1 MARRKK
7 AEEWD
12 NHERWLVSYA
22 DFITL
27 LFAFF
32 VVMYAISSVNEGKY
46 KVLSKTLVSAFS
58 GQPWSPVPIRSNTP
72 PPLSQTPVKLP
83 PLPKIADATP
93 VPHVQKGRVSPRA
106 KNDPQTPSHPDTAM
120 RRIEAQMETL
130 LRPLIEQGSVA
141 IHRSNL
147 GVVIDLNAK
156 ILFHSAQAQLS
167 PNATA
172 TLGAIAQ
179 VLSQVPYQIQ
189 VAGFTNDLPIRTA
202 QFPSNWALSA
212 ARAVSVVEI
221 FVQHGVNP
229 RHLVAAGYGKY
240 HPVAPNDTAKGLVM
254 NRRVSIVVVAP
265 QHPSSAGT
273 DPIMA
278 GALNQRGQV

>member
-7 AEEWD
+7 EEEWE

-46 KVLSKTLVSAFS
+46 RVLSRTLVSAFS
-58 GQPWSPVPIRSNTP
+58 GHPWSPVPIRSDATP
-72 PPLSQTPVKLP
+72 SLSEMPIKLP
-83 PLPKIADATP
+83 PLPKIANIVS
-93 VPHVQKGRVSPRA
+93 VPHVQKGQVSPRA
-106 KNDPQTPSHPDTAM
+106 KMAPQTSPEVAM
-120 RRIEAQMETL
+120 RDIEKQMASL
-130 LRPLIEQGSVA
+130 LSPLIKQGSVA

-156 ILFHSAQAQLS
+156 ILFPSAQTQLS
-167 PNATA
+167 PNATH
-172 TLGAIAQ
+172 TLGSIAK

-189 VAGFTNDLPIRTA
+189 VAGFTNDLPIRTT

-212 ARAVSVVEI
+212 ARAVSVVELFI
-221 FVQHGVNP
+221 QHGVDP
-229 RHLVAAGYGKY
+229 QHLVAAGYGKY
-240 HPVAPNDTAKGLVM
+240 HPIASNNTAKGLVM

-265 QHPSSAGT
+265 QNPSRAGT

-278 GALNQRGQV
+278 GAIDQRG

>member
-7 AEEWD
+7 EEEWE

-46 KVLSKTLVSAFS
+46 RVLSKTLVSAFS
-58 GQPWSPVPIRSNTP
+58 GQPWSPVPIRSDAGP
-72 PPLSQTPVKLP
+72 SLSQTPVDLP
-83 PLPKIADATP
+83 ALPKIADMAP
-93 VPHVQKGRVSPRA
+93 VPHVQKGQVSPQAR
-106 KNDPQTPSHPDTAM
+106 NDPQTPPYPATAM
-120 RRIEAQMETL
+120 RRIEKQMETL
-130 LRPLIEQGSVA
+130 LKPLIAQGSVA

-156 ILFHSAQAQLS
+156 ILFHSAQTRLS

-179 VLSQVPYQIQ
+179 VLRQVPYQVQ
-189 VAGFTNDLPIRTA
+189 VNGFTNDLPIRTA
-202 QFPSNWALSA
+202 QFASNWALSA
-212 ARAVSVVEI
+212 ARAVSVVELFI
-221 FVQHGVNP
+221 QHGVNP
-229 RHLVAAGYGKY
+229 QNLVAAGYGKY
-240 HPVAPNDTAKGLVM
+240 HPVAPNDTAKGLIM

-265 QHPSSAGT
+265 QNPSKAGT

-278 GALNQRGQV
+278 GAIDQRG

>member
-7 AEEWD
+7 EEEWE

-46 KVLSKTLVSAFS
+46 RVLSKTLVSAFS
-58 GQPWSPVPIRSNTP
+58 GQPWSPVPIRSDARP
-72 PPLSQTPVKLP
+72 SLSQ
-83 PLPKIADATP
+83 A
-93 VPHVQKGRVSPRA
+93 QKGQVSPQA
-106 KNDPQTPSHPDTAM
+106 TNNPQTPYPAAAM
-120 RRIEAQMETL
+120 RQIEKQMETL
-130 LRPLIEQGSVA
+130 LKPLIAQGSVV

-156 ILFHSAQAQLS
+156 ILFHSAQTRLS

-172 TLGAIAQ
+172 TLGTIAQ
-179 VLSQVPYQIQ
+179 VLRQVPYQVQ
-189 VAGFTNDLPIRTA
+189 VNGFTNDLPIRTA
-202 QFPSNWALSA
+202 QFASNWALSG
-212 ARAVSVVEI
+212 ARAVAVVELFI
-221 FVQHGVNP
+221 QHGVNP
-229 RHLVAAGYGKY
+229 QNLVAAGYGKY

-254 NRRVSIVVVAP
+254 NRRV
-265 QHPSSAGT
+265 
-273 DPIMA
+273 
-278 GALNQRGQV
+278 

>member
-1 MARRKK
+1 MARKKK
-7 AEEWD
+7 AEEEWE

-58 GQPWSPVPIRSNTP
+58 GQPWSPVPIRSDTNSLT
-72 PPLSQTPVKLP
+72 QTPVALP
-83 PLPKIADATP
+83 ALPKVATLDP
-93 VPHVQKGRVSPRA
+93 VPHVQQGQVSPRA
-106 KNDPQTPSHPDTAM
+106 HEPKPQANPEM
-120 RRIEAQMETL
+120 QKIEAQMKAL
-130 LRPLIEQGSVA
+130 LKPLIDQGSVA

-156 ILFHSAQAQLS
+156 ILFPSAQAQLS
-167 PNATA
+167 GNARS
-172 TLGAIAQ
+172 TLGNIAK
-179 VLSQVPYQIQ
+179 VLAQVPYQIQ
-189 VAGFTNDLPIRTA
+189 VNGFTNDLPIRTP
-202 QFPSNWALSA
+202 QFASNWALSA
-212 ARAVSVVEI
+212 ARAVSVVELFI
-221 FVQHGVNP
+221 EHGVDP
-229 RHLVAAGYGKY
+229 HHLVAAGYGKY
-240 HPVAPNDTAKGLVM
+240 HPVASNNTAKGLVM

-265 QHPSSAGT
+265 QNPSKAGT

-278 GALNQRGQV
+278 GNISQRG